1 MKTYRP
7 NDLRNMSES
16 EIRKEYSRL
25 KRAANRRLTN
35 LENRGLGTW
44 GERRFASSRNMPIE
58 WIEQSLL
65 EVSRWIREPR
75 HTVRGEIEHRKA
87 VIDALHERGIDYVNN
102 ENFNEFTD
110 FMNKLREQYSEKLF
124 DSSDAVEVFG
134 QMQRLGVDKETVM
147 EHYDYFAKNSEKL
160 NRLRIPKSERGTSY
174 SAMRA
179 KINRLK

>member
-7 NDLRNMSES
+7 NDLKRMNETD
-16 EIRKEYSRL
+16 IRREYSRL
-25 KRAANRRLTN
+25 KRAANRRLEN
-35 LENRGLGTW
+35 LEKRNLGTW
-44 GERRFASSRNMPIE
+44 GERRFASSKNMPIE

-65 EVSRWIREPR
+65 DVSRWLREPR
-75 HTVRGEIEHRKA
+75 HTVRGEMAQRRA
-87 VIDALHERGIDYVNN
+87 VIDALKERGIDYVDNS
-102 ENFNEFTD
+102 NFNQFTD
-110 FMNKLREQYSEKLF
+110 FMNKLREQYSEKVF

-134 QMQRLGVDKETVM
+134 QMQRLGVDRDTVM

-160 NRLRIPKSERGTSY
+160 HRLRVPQSERGTSY